1 MSSLPTPQEVA
12 ARSIRIKREEIL
24 PLYGLRVALVIGV
37 LMTIWLAA
45 GMTYAAIWFALGA
58 QFAAMTDPGGRLG
71 YRMPN
76 IAVGSVVAGLS
87 VCVGSLTASSMLAQV
102 IVVPVWGV
110 FAALGIAFGEG
121 RGKIG
126 IVAAF
131 SLLGASASQVHGIQP
146 LLLALAVIGGGA
158 LQLLAVA
165 IWPASNPDHGHG
177 APAPPSWP
185 EVRAKI
191 GWHTPIGRHAI
202 RMTLG
207 LAVAVVIYDSAE
219 LTYGVWVG
227 VATLLILRPSLVDSA
242 DRTFMRLAGTLIAV
256 VIATGLA
263 GIAGLSLV
271 TVVLL
276 VMLSEGISFAFVR
289 AQYGIQAGAL
299 GAAMVVLFA
308 LTGTPETELA
318 GARIVDTL
326 IGGLIAAAVTILIRE
341 PGPTPAAGDTQ

>member
-1 MSSLPTPQEVA
+1 MSSLPRPQEVA
-12 ARSIRIKREEIL
+12 SRSIRIRRDAIA
-24 PLYGLRVALVIGV
+24 PLFGLRVALVIGV
-37 LMTIWLAA
+37 LLMVWLAA

-71 YRMPN
+71 FRLQNM
-76 IAVGSVVAGLS
+76 AMGALVAGIS
-87 VCVGSLTASSMLAQV
+87 VGVGALIASSMLAQM
-102 IVVPVWGV
+102 IVVPAWGV
-110 FAALGIAFGEG
+110 LAALGIAFGEG

-131 SLLGASASQVHGIQP
+131 SLLGASAAPTHGDQP
-146 LLLALAVIGGGA
+146 LLIAIAVVGGGLAQLVAAA
-158 LQLLAVA
+158 L
-165 IWPASNPDHGHG
+165 WRASSPDHGHPR
-177 APAPPSWP
+177 PAPPTWA

-202 RMTLG
+202 RMALG
-207 LAVAVVIYDSAE
+207 LAVGVAIYDTAE

-227 VATLLILRPSLVDSA
+227 VATLLILRPSLADSA

-256 VIATGLA
+256 VIVTGLA
-263 GIAGLSLV
+263 GIVGLGLV
-271 TVVLL
+271 TAVLL
-276 VMLSEGISFAFVR
+276 VMLSEGTSFAFYR

-308 LTGTPETELA
+308 LTGTPETVLA
-318 GARIVDTL
+318 GARIMDTV

-341 PGPTPAAGDTQ
+341 PGATAEPAATQ

>member
-1 MSSLPTPQEVA
+1 MP
-12 ARSIRIKREEIL
+12 
-24 PLYGLRVALVIGV
+24 
-37 LMTIWLAA
+37 
-45 GMTYAAIWFALGA
+45 YAAIWFALGA
-58 QFAAMTDPGGRLG
+58 QFAAMTDPGGQIG
-71 YRMPN
+71 YRLRNM
-76 IAVGSVVAGLS
+76 AVGSVVAGLS
-87 VCVGSLTASSMLAQV
+87 VCVGSLIASSMLAQV

-110 FAALGIAFGEG
+110 VAALGTVFGMG

-158 LQLLAVA
+158 LQLVA
-165 IWPASNPDHGHG
+165 AAAWPASNPDHGHPG
-177 APAPPSWP
+177 PAPPGWA

-191 GWHTPIGRHAI
+191 GWHTPIARHAI
-202 RMTLG
+202 RMALG
-207 LAVAVVIYDSAE
+207 LAIGVVIYDTAE

-227 VATLLILRPSLVDSA
+227 VTTLLILRPSLVDSA
-242 DRTFMRLAGTLIAV
+242 DRTFMRLVGTLIAV
-256 VIATGLA
+256 VVVTGLA

-318 GARIVDTL
+318 GARILDTV
-326 IGGLIAAAVTILIRE
+326 IGGLIAAAVTLLIRE
-341 PGPTPAAGDTQ
+341 PGPDPAVG